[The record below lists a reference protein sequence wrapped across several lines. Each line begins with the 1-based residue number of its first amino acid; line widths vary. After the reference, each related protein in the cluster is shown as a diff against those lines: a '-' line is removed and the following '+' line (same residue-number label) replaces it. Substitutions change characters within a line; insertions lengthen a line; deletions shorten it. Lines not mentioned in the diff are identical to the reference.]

1 MALTVFL
8 DLDRT
13 LFQTDLFDELRWELL
28 AQWYPEV
35 IDLPSEWA
43 RQREFYVYHGELY
56 FYDFTAH
63 MAALGLEVDEVY
75 ERLRTS
81 ELADGRLEYEGVRAL
96 VEWIRERGDVRILT
110 FGPEDYQSLKLAL
123 CPSLRDVPVHRTLEE
138 KGGFFRSLAHDAADE
153 VWMVDD
159 KLIPE
164 LPEYVHYVQADVEQK
179 GVEQQGW
186 AVVTD
191 LAELPGVIAVKK

>member
-96 VEWIRERGDVRILT
+96 VEWARERGDVRILT

-138 KGGFFRSLAHDAADE
+138 KGGFFRSLSHDAADE

-164 LPEYVHYVQADVEQK
+164 LPEYVHDVQADVERK
-179 GVEQQGW
+179 VVEQQDW
-186 AVVTD
+186 AVITE
-191 LAELPGVIAVKK
+191 LAELPGVIAAKK

>member
-1 MALTVFL
+1 MALTVYL

-13 LFQTDLFDELRWELL
+13 LFQTDLFDELRWGLL
-28 AQWYPEV
+28 AQWYPEM

-63 MAALGLEVDEVY
+63 MATLGLDVVVY
-75 ERLRTS
+75 ERLRAS
-81 ELADGRLEYEGVRAL
+81 ELADGRLEFESVRTV
-96 VEWIRERGDVRILT
+96 VESIRERGDVRILT

-138 KGGFFRSLAHDAADE
+138 KGVFFRSLAHDAADE
-153 VWMVDD
+153 IWMVDD
-159 KLIPE
+159 KVIPE
-164 LPEYVHYVQADVEQK
+164 LPEYVRYVQADVERK
-179 GVEQQGW
+179 GVEQQEW
-186 AVVTD
+186 PVITELV
-191 LAELPGVIAVKK
+191 ELPGVISARQ